1 MAGEVSASRC
11 YDAMMRT
18 TLAID
23 DDVLAAAR
31 ALARSQ
37 GRSVGAVLSDL
48 ARLGLR
54 PAPRGSGSAGGFPT
68 FEVPADAAP
77 LTGEDVARALEDDQ

>member
-1 MAGEVSASRC
+1 MSASWC
-11 YDAMMRT
+11 YDVLMRT
-18 TLAID
+18 TLSID

-31 ALARSQ
+31 TLARTQ

-48 ARLGLR
+48 ARQGLR
-54 PAPRGSGSAGGFPT
+54 PPPRRPGVAVGFPT

-77 LTGEDVARALEDDQ
+77 LSGDDVAKALDDDQ